1 MNTGKLS
8 RRDFLR
14 AAAAGA
20 AGAAVTG
27 VLPAFAEEDLIAP
40 APASDLMTWE
50 KKEQEKWA
58 FEVAPDPI
66 PEADIRETIVHD
78 VIVIGSGVS
87 GLCCACSAQH
97 FGTDVMLFSASNGP
111 SGRGGSNHAI
121 GSKYQQALVV
131 DYTPETARTMVKV
144 EQISGTYHPR
154 STL

>member
-66 PEADIRETIVHD
+66 PEADIRENCHRFRC
-78 VIVIGSGVS
+78 IGPLLRLLRPAFRCGRHVVLRQQWSDRSRWIQPCDRFQVPESSRCRLYTGNS
-87 GLCCACSAQH
+87 PENGQ
-97 FGTDVMLFSASNGP
+97 GRTDLRHLS
-111 SGRGGSNHAI
+111 H
-121 GSKYQQALVV
+121 
-131 DYTPETARTMVKV
+131 E
-144 EQISGTYHPR
+144 
-154 STL
+154 